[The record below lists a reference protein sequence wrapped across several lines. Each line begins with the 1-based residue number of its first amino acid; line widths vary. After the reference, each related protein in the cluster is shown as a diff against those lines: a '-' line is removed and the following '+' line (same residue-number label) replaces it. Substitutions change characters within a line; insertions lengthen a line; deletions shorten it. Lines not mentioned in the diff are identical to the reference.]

1 MFITDQNFS
10 ELTDEQVEEKIQKL
24 SKIVFSRNMQLSRQ
38 AKPIL
43 VALYEEQNARSAAK
57 FQEHLNKSGIDVSEI
72 INIV

>member
-1 MFITDQNFS
+1 
-10 ELTDEQVEEKIQKL
+10 
-24 SKIVFSRNMQLSRQ
+24 MQLSRQ

-72 INIV
+72 INIG